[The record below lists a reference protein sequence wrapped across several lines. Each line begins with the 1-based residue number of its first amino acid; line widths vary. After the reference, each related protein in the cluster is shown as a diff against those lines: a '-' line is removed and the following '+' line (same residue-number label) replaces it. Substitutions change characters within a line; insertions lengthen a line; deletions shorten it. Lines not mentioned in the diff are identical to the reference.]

1 MPAFLAALGGSAAAG
16 GGAAAAGGATA
27 AGGAAAAGGGAAAA
41 GGATAAGAGGSAA
54 AGGAAAT
61 GGRAA
66 LGNSL
71 KSAGKQYAQDY
82 AIKKITT
89 RSSDSNGH
97 SLSSGQFPPPAPDP
111 ISGINTEGSRW

>member
-27 AGGAAAAGGGAAAA
+27 AGGAAA
-41 GGATAAGAGGSAA
+41 AGGSAA

-89 RSSDSNGH
+89 RSADSNGH

>member
-1 MPAFLAALGGSAAAG
+1 MPAFLAALGGSAAAAG

-27 AGGAAAAGGGAAAA
+27 AGGAAAAGG
-41 GGATAAGAGGSAA
+41 SAA
-54 AGGAAAT
+54 AGGGAAAA

-71 KSAGKQYAQDY
+71 KSAGKQYA
-82 AIKKITT
+82 INKITT
-89 RSSDSNGH
+89 RSADSNGH

>member
-1 MPAFLAALGGSAAAG
+1 MPAFLAPLLASLGGSA
-16 GGAAAAGGATA
+16 A
-27 AGGAAAAGGGAAAA
+27 AGGAAAAGGTAAAA
-41 GGATAAGAGGSAA
+41 GGATAAGATA
-54 AGGAAAT
+54 AGGATAASAGGT
-61 GGRAA
+61 AAAAGGRAA

-89 RSSDSNGH
+89 RSADSNGH

>member
-1 MPAFLAALGGSAAAG
+1 MPAFLAPLLKGLAAG
-16 GGAAAAGGATA
+16 GARAAASGGARAAASGGATA
-27 AGGAAAAGGGAAAA
+27 AGGAT
-41 GGATAAGAGGSAA
+41 AT
-54 AGGAAAT
+54 GGAAAT

-82 AIKKITT
+82 AMNKLTN

-111 ISGINTEGSRW
+111 ISGINTEGARW